1 MPNAEKSISL
11 ENATDVGAGLTSK
24 EVSDR
29 IAQGKVNGDF
39 NIPSKSVKQ
48 IFKDNCLTFFNLI
61 NIILAAFVVAVG
73 SFKNCLFLG
82 VIICNTAIGIFQEIR
97 SKRAI
102 DKLALISAPKADV
115 LRNGEIQTI
124 AVKDI
129 VLDDI
134 MILSAGRQVCSDCI
148 AVEGDCE
155 VNESLVTGESD
166 PIVKHM
172 GDEILSG
179 SFLISGNAKAQVIRI
194 GADNYANKITSGAKY
209 IKKNN
214 SKMLASINYILKMIS
229 VCIIPMILLMFGKE
243 MLLAHSTFTDAVVNT
258 VSAIIGMIPEGL
270 VLMASMVLAV
280 SVIRLA
286 TNKTLAQDLYCVETL
301 ARVDV
306 LCLDKTG
313 TITEGRM
320 EVSDV
325 ISLDGND
332 HEKALCEMIYAL
344 GDNNPTA
351 LAVMDRYKKDGF
363 LPEREW
369 SAKTAIHFSSAK
381 KWSLAA
387 FEDKGTYILGAAEFI
402 LGDAMTDALRE
413 QIKTL
418 SEGGYRVVLFAH
430 SDNMPP
436 EVEGGALPENITP
449 VALVRITDC
458 IRKEAPA
465 TLKYFAEQDVDIRI
479 ISGDSPVTVSG
490 VAQRA
495 GLEHYEN
502 YVDASTLTTDEEL
515 WEAADKYKI
524 FGRVTPYQKLEL
536 VKALKAK
543 GHTVAMTGDGVNDV
557 LALKESDCS
566 IAMQS
571 GSDAARNV
579 SNIVLL
585 DSNFA
590 SMPKIVGEGRRSIN
604 NIERS
609 SVLFLYKTVYS
620 FLAALM
626 FCFVPMGYPL
636 QAIQLTQINMFTNGI
651 PSFLLA
657 MEPNFKRVKGE
668 FIENVLPRS
677 IMHGLLITFNFVGIV
692 LMRYISG
699 WMDIIP
705 RETFDYSIETM
716 STICIGFAAFV
727 ILFKVCMPFKPW
739 KIGLFIFLIGGF
751 TADIF
756 ILRDFL
762 LDLKPMCF
770 EMVVMTGILMGA
782 TVLIE
787 ALSSFFERHITDNLL
802 AFQRYWKDVFI
813 RMSAK
818 RKAGKEN
825 KNA

>member
-166 PIVKHM
+166 PIVKHK

-306 LCLDKTG
+306 LCLDKTCLLY
-313 TITEGRM
+313 T
-320 EVSDV
+320 
-325 ISLDGND
+325 
-332 HEKALCEMIYAL
+332 
-344 GDNNPTA
+344 
-351 LAVMDRYKKDGF
+351 
-363 LPEREW
+363 
-369 SAKTAIHFSSAK
+369 
-381 KWSLAA
+381 
-387 FEDKGTYILGAAEFI
+387 
-402 LGDAMTDALRE
+402 
-413 QIKTL
+413 
-418 SEGGYRVVLFAH
+418 
-430 SDNMPP
+430 
-436 EVEGGALPENITP
+436 
-449 VALVRITDC
+449 
-458 IRKEAPA
+458 
-465 TLKYFAEQDVDIRI
+465 
-479 ISGDSPVTVSG
+479 
-490 VAQRA
+490 
-495 GLEHYEN
+495 
-502 YVDASTLTTDEEL
+502 
-515 WEAADKYKI
+515 
-524 FGRVTPYQKLEL
+524 
-536 VKALKAK
+536 
-543 GHTVAMTGDGVNDV
+543 
-557 LALKESDCS
+557 
-566 IAMQS
+566 
-571 GSDAARNV
+571 SDAADE
-579 SNIVLL
+579 L
-585 DSNFA
+585 
-590 SMPKIVGEGRRSIN
+590 
-604 NIERS
+604 
-609 SVLFLYKTVYS
+609 
-620 FLAALM
+620 
-626 FCFVPMGYPL
+626 
-636 QAIQLTQINMFTNGI
+636 
-651 PSFLLA
+651 
-657 MEPNFKRVKGE
+657 
-668 FIENVLPRS
+668 
-677 IMHGLLITFNFVGIV
+677 
-692 LMRYISG
+692 
-699 WMDIIP
+699 
-705 RETFDYSIETM
+705 
-716 STICIGFAAFV
+716 
-727 ILFKVCMPFKPW
+727 
-739 KIGLFIFLIGGF
+739 
-751 TADIF
+751 
-756 ILRDFL
+756 
-762 LDLKPMCF
+762 
-770 EMVVMTGILMGA
+770 
-782 TVLIE
+782 
-787 ALSSFFERHITDNLL
+787 
-802 AFQRYWKDVFI
+802 
-813 RMSAK
+813 
-818 RKAGKEN
+818 
-825 KNA
+825 